1 MKCNISNE
9 LSLSLSLTVDKSIS
23 KAARIISVPFRNVFF
38 FFLGAVLN
46 FEQARV
52 CCRKRGVT
60 DLENDRAKEWVN
72 EEPMV
77 WLGQYFFFFF

>member
-38 FFLGAVLN
+38 LGAVLK

-72 EEPMV
+72 EEPTV
-77 WLGQYFFFFF
+77 